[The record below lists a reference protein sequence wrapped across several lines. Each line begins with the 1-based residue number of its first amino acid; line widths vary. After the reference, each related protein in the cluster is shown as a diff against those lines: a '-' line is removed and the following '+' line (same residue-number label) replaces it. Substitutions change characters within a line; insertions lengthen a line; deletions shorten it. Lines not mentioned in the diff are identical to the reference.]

1 MSSAKVREDLQVL
14 AEVVNTLGQ
23 QSQVALELERGW
35 RPGVGSSLPI
45 LQDIINAVRHLDD
58 ENNQR
63 VAMANAALFDVVEGL
78 QLVHGLLEHTY
89 EQLAL
94 ARSRLTEL
102 EKKGASAADAVVAKR
117 GREEGSSEGS
127 SSVMVLDAEGVKRP
141 RPQYPMRPCA
151 HSCARGRVADVTAVA
166 VKRGKLVMRA
176 PEREHRERASKWDAL
191 EKIYKRR

>member
-127 SSVMVLDAEGVKRP
+127 SSVMVLDAE
-141 RPQYPMRPCA
+141 
-151 HSCARGRVADVTAVA
+151 DVTAVA